1 MLVLLLDE
9 LTPPGVAMMVI
20 APEFFLSNSCCPVL
34 ASALVGGVVVVVVA
48 SESITVSTDVGI
60 IGAKM
65 NASHSHHKRDDTM
78 IVVAMLKSIVA
89 VAVVDISTT
98 AGAKAAPGANLIVF
112 SCNSFVVIITI
123 IYYCTNFH

>member
-9 LTPPGVAMMVI
+9 LTPPDVAMVVL
-20 APEFFLSNSCCPVL
+20 APAFFLSNSCCPVVV
-34 ASALVGGVVVVVVA
+34 SALVGGGVVVVVA

-65 NASHSHHKRDDTM
+65 NASHSHHKREGTK

-89 VAVVDISTT
+89 VVVVDISTT
-98 AGAKAAPGANLIVF
+98 AGANAAPGANLIVF
-112 SCNSFVVIITI
+112 SCTI
-123 IYYCTNFH
+123 VF